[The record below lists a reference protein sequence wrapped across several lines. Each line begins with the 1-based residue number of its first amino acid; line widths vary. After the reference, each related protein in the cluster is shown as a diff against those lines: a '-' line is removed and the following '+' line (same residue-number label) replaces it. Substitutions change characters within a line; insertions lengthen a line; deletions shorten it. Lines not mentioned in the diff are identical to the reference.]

1 MVKNAGEIDES
12 SVKWLLAYVDPIMM
26 LTYLHYKFT
35 MVKNVGEIDESYVK
49 WLLEYVDPFAE
60 TLGSTYIS
68 VYFFLM

>member
-1 MVKNAGEIDES
+1 MAACICRS
-12 SVKWLLAYVDPIMM
+12 IMM

-49 WLLEYVDPFAE
+49 WLLEYVDPFAV
-60 TLGSTYIS
+60 TLGLTYIS